1 MFINDLHS
9 DEFLHKYIDDLTISE
24 IFNKDERSK
33 MNNVLSEINQW
44 SATNLLNINCNKTKE
59 MLLCALNRANVD
71 LLELNN
77 VAIQSVSSFKLLGVN
92 IDCNLKWNSHIDSI
106 CSKANTRVYFIK
118 HLKRSG
124 VELEDL
130 LHFYFSVVRPVLEY
144 ACPAWHTGLTRD
156 QSDRLETVQKR
167 ALSII
172 FNMSVFENYLEF
184 CSSNGIETLA
194 VRRDNLCKRFFTRC
208 VVNEN
213 ALSILFIAC

>member
-1 MFINDLHS
+1 MVCHTNFH
-9 DEFLHKYIDDLTISE
+9 
-24 IFNKDERSK
+24 
-33 MNNVLSEINQW
+33 NV
-44 SATNLLNINCNKTKE
+44 NCKKTKE
-59 MLLCALNRANVD
+59 MFLSAFNRASVD

-77 VAIQSVSSFKLLGVN
+77 VETQSVSSSKLLGVN
-92 IDCNLKWNSHIDSI
+92 IVCNLKWNSHIDSI

-172 FNMSVFENYLEF
+172 FNV
-184 CSSNGIETLA
+184 CS
-194 VRRDNLCKRFFTRC
+194 
-208 VVNEN
+208 
-213 ALSILFIAC
+213 